1 MEDNQEYNIQK
12 YELNQEG
19 KDYILTTG
27 LINDNIKITCRDQK
41 ELKGTYY
48 TNQFSLNDLSS
59 KNIYFKLCESIEAAQ
74 IEINKAI
81 ERQKCGVKEE
91 GNIIIV
97 LIYFTIG
104 TDRSNLSLKLL
115 KQEDELNQIKQE
127 QPNYIGKSNLEN
139 RLNYPQDEQ
148 RLKNLEE
155 TSIGFKNT
163 QDELH
168 QQLEQLIQQSM
179 QLINETYFL
188 QEDNAKLKER
198 IKIIRT
204 DNNLRKNDLIKLR
217 NENRIL
223 KEENV
228 KLNNDN
234 SILEQKL
241 KNKQENNVKDLEE
254 NNRKTQT
261 IENNDPDDGPIART
275 TKFEKSEVQTFVSR
289 PTIRPAGQS
298 YQENNEF
305 NNSMND
311 KGQFK
316 NFSVKHS

>member
-19 KDYILTTG
+19 NDYILTTG

-115 KQEDELNQIKQE
+115 KQEDELYQIKQE

-139 RLNYPQDEQ
+139 RLNYPQDEI

-155 TSIGFKNT
+155 TSIGIKNT

-198 IKIIRT
+198 IKIIST

>member
-19 KDYILTTG
+19 NDYILTTG

-41 ELKGTYY
+41 ELTRTYY
-48 TNQFSLNDLSS
+48 TNQFSLSDLSS

-97 LIYFTIG
+97 FIYFTIG
-104 TDRSNLSLKLL
+104 TDRTNLSLKLL
-115 KQEDELNQIKQE
+115 KQEDELHQIKQE

-198 IKIIRT
+198 IKIIST

-305 NNSMND
+305 NNSIND

>member
-19 KDYILTTG
+19 NDYILTTG

-41 ELKGTYY
+41 ELTRTYY
-48 TNQFSLNDLSS
+48 TNQFSLSDLSS

-97 LIYFTIG
+97 FIYFTIG
-104 TDRSNLSLKLL
+104 TDRTNLSLKLL
-115 KQEDELNQIKQE
+115 KQEDELHQIKQE

-179 QLINETYFL
+179 QLINETYVL

-204 DNNLRKNDLIKLR
+204 DNTLRKDDLIKLR

>member
-1 MEDNQEYNIQK
+1 
-12 YELNQEG
+12 L
-19 KDYILTTG
+19 
-27 LINDNIKITCRDQK
+27 
-41 ELKGTYY
+41 
-48 TNQFSLNDLSS
+48 SDLSS

-97 LIYFTIG
+97 FIYFTIG
-104 TDRSNLSLKLL
+104 TDRTNLSLKLL
-115 KQEDELNQIKQE
+115 KQEDELHQIKQE

-155 TSIGFKNT
+155 TNIGFKNT

-198 IKIIRT
+198 IKIIST
-204 DNNLRKNDLIKLR
+204 DNSLRKNDLIKLR

>member
-19 KDYILTTG
+19 NDYILTTG

-41 ELKGTYY
+41 ELTRTYY
-48 TNQFSLNDLSS
+48 TNQFSLSDLSS

-115 KQEDELNQIKQE
+115 KQEDELYQIKQE

-139 RLNYPQDEQ
+139 RLNYPQDEI

-155 TSIGFKNT
+155 TSIGIKNT

-198 IKIIRT
+198 IKIIST
-204 DNNLRKNDLIKLR
+204 DNSLRKNDLIKLR

-305 NNSMND
+305 NNSIND

>member
-19 KDYILTTG
+19 NDYILTTG

-41 ELKGTYY
+41 ELTRTYY
-48 TNQFSLNDLSS
+48 TNQFSLSDLSS

-97 LIYFTIG
+97 FIYFTIG
-104 TDRSNLSLKLL
+104 TDRTNLSLKLL
-115 KQEDELNQIKQE
+115 KQEDELHQIKQE

-139 RLNYPQDEQ
+139 RLNYPQDEI

-155 TSIGFKNT
+155 TSIGIKNT

-198 IKIIRT
+198 IKIIST